1 MTRYSHVMEEPT
13 SEIGSVR
20 ETYVADPNAP
30 LTDAILDAIQDSMGQ
45 DLERSHFALFD
56 DIDHEALNDLF
67 HRNSTPRTTVTISGD
82 GVAVELWRDDE
93 TYISVVES
101 PDESEGRRAD
111 PE

>member
-1 MTRYSHVMEEPT
+1 MEEPT
-13 SEIGSVR
+13 SETGSVR
-20 ETYVADPNAP
+20 ETYVADPNEP
-30 LTDAILDAIQDSMGQ
+30 VTEAILDAIQDCMGQ

-67 HRNSTPRTTVTISGD
+67 HGNSTPRTTVTISAD

-93 TYISVVES
+93 LYISVVEN
-101 PDESEGRRAD
+101 PVESAGRQAN